1 MGKQAKRA
9 GRKRLDMVK
18 SIKQFDVWVVEF
30 DPAVG
35 SEIKKSRP
43 AVVVSNNIIND
54 LYATVIVAP
63 LTTTFRNYPS
73 RIDTNFEDKGGQ
85 IAVDQLKCLDKARLK
100 KKVGTIAEPERNDLL
115 DMLSYI
121 FQPE

>member
-1 MGKQAKRA
+1 M
-9 GRKRLDMVK
+9 DMVK
-18 SIKQFDVWVVEF
+18 TIKQFDVWVVEF
-30 DPAVG
+30 DPARG

-63 LTTTFRNYPS
+63 LTSTMRNYPS
-73 RIDTNFEDKGGQ
+73 RIDTDFGEKDGQ
-85 IAVDQLKCLDKARLK
+85 IAVDQLKCFDKARLK
-100 KKVGTIAEPERNDLL
+100 KKIGIIAKKECDDLL

>member
-1 MGKQAKRA
+1 
-9 GRKRLDMVK
+9 MVK
-18 SIKQFDVWVVEF
+18 SIKQFEVWLVQF

-63 LTTTFRNYPS
+63 LTSAIRDYPT
-73 RIDTNFEDKGGQ
+73 RIDTNFDEKGGQ
-85 IAVDQLKCLDKARLK
+85 IAVDQLKCFDKVRLK
-100 KKVGTIAEPERNDLL
+100 KKIGAIAKAECDDFLE
-115 DMLSYI
+115 MLSYI

>member
-1 MGKQAKRA
+1 M
-9 GRKRLDMVK
+9 DMVK
-18 SIKQFDVWVVEF
+18 SIKQFDIWVVEF

-63 LTTTFRNYPS
+63 LTSTLRNYPS
-73 RIDTNFEDKGGQ
+73 RIEIEFGDRGGQ
-85 IAVDQLKCLDKARLK
+85 IAVDQLKCFDKSRLK
-100 KKVGTIAEPERNDLL
+100 KKIGTITKSERDDLI
-115 DMLSYI
+115 DMLSFV

>member
-1 MGKQAKRA
+1 M
-9 GRKRLDMVK
+9 DMVK
-18 SIKQFDVWVVEF
+18 SIKQFDIWIVEF

-43 AVVVSNNIIND
+43 AVVVSNNIINE

-63 LTTTFRNYPS
+63 LTSTFRNYPS
-73 RIDTNFEDKGGQ
+73 RIDTDFGENGGQ
-85 IAVDQLKCLDKARLK
+85 IAVDQLKCFDKARLK
-100 KKVGTIAEPERNDLL
+100 KKIGTISTIERNELL
-115 DMLSYI
+115 EMLTFI

>member
-1 MGKQAKRA
+1 M
-9 GRKRLDMVK
+9 DMVK
-18 SIKQFDVWVVEF
+18 TIKQFDVWVVEF
-30 DPAVG
+30 DPAIG

-63 LTTTFRNYPS
+63 LTTTIRNYPS
-73 RIDTNFEDKGGQ
+73 RIDTGFGEKGGQ
-85 IAVDQLKCLDKARLK
+85 IAVDQLKCFDKTRLK
-100 KKVGTIAEPERNDLL
+100 KKIGTIAKAEYNDLI
-115 DMLSYI
+115 DMLSFI

>member
-1 MGKQAKRA
+1 M
-9 GRKRLDMVK
+9 DMVK
-18 SIKQFDVWVVEF
+18 TIKQFEVWVVEF
-30 DPAVG
+30 DPALG

-63 LTTTFRNYPS
+63 LTSTFRNYPS
-73 RIDTNFEDKGGQ
+73 RIDTNFGDKGGQ
-85 IAVDQLKCLDKARLK
+85 IAVDQLKCFDKTRLK
-100 KKVGTIAEPERNDLL
+100 KKIGTITQVERDDLL
-115 DMLSYI
+115 DMLSFI

>member
-1 MGKQAKRA
+1 M
-9 GRKRLDMVK
+9 DMVK

-30 DPAVG
+30 DPALG

-63 LTTTFRNYPS
+63 LTSTFRNYPS
-73 RIDTNFEDKGGQ
+73 RIDTNFGDKGGQ
-85 IAVDQLKCLDKARLK
+85 IAVDQLKCFDKTRLK
-100 KKVGTIAEPERNDLL
+100 KKIGTITQVERDDL
-115 DMLSYI
+115 
-121 FQPE
+121 

>member
-1 MGKQAKRA
+1 M
-9 GRKRLDMVK
+9 DMVK
-18 SIKQFDVWVVEF
+18 SIKQFDIWVLEF

-35 SEIKKSRP
+35 LEIKKSRT

-63 LTTTFRNYPS
+63 LTSTLRNYPS
-73 RIDTNFEDKGGQ
+73 RIEIEFADRGGQ
-85 IAVDQLKCLDKARLK
+85 IAVDQLKCFDKSRLK
-100 KKVGTIAEPERNDLL
+100 KKIGTITKPERDDLI
-115 DMLSYI
+115 DMLSFV

>member
-1 MGKQAKRA
+1 
-9 GRKRLDMVK
+9 MVK
-18 SIKQFDVWVVEF
+18 TIKQFDVWIVEF
-30 DPAVG
+30 DPSVG

-63 LTTTFRNYPS
+63 LTGTLRNYPS
-73 RIDTNFEDKGGQ
+73 RIDTDFGGKGGQ
-85 IAVDQLKCLDKARLK
+85 IAVDQLKCFDKTRLK
-100 KKVGTIAEPERNDLL
+100 KRIGTITKPECDDLIE
-115 DMLSYI
+115 MLAFV

>member
-1 MGKQAKRA
+1 M
-9 GRKRLDMVK
+9 DMIK
-18 SIKQFDVWVVEF
+18 IIKQFEVWIVEF
-30 DPAVG
+30 DPSIG

-63 LTTTFRNYPS
+63 LTSTLRNYPT
-73 RIDTNFEDKGGQ
+73 RIDTDFGNNGGQ
-85 IAVDQLKCLDKARLK
+85 IAVDQLKCFDKGRLK
-100 KKVGTIAEPERNDLL
+100 KKIGIIPKTERDDLIE
-115 DMLSYI
+115 MLSYI

>member
-1 MGKQAKRA
+1 M
-9 GRKRLDMVK
+9 DMVK
-18 SIKQFDVWVVEF
+18 SIKQFDIWVLEF

-35 SEIKKSRP
+35 LEIKKSRT

-63 LTTTFRNYPS
+63 LTSTLRNYPS
-73 RIDTNFEDKGGQ
+73 RIEIEFADRGGQ
-85 IAVDQLKCLDKARLK
+85 IAVDQLKCFDKSRLK
-100 KKVGTIAEPERNDLL
+100 KKIGTITKSERDDLI
-115 DMLSYI
+115 DMLSFV

>member
-1 MGKQAKRA
+1 
-9 GRKRLDMVK
+9 MVK

-30 DPAVG
+30 DPARG

-63 LTTTFRNYPS
+63 LTSTVRNYPS
-73 RIDTNFEDKGGQ
+73 RIDTEFGEKGGQ
-85 IAVDQLKCLDKARLK
+85 IAVDQLKCFDKVRLK
-100 KKVGTIAEPERNDLL
+100 KKIGTIAKKECDDLL
-115 DMLSYI
+115 DMISYI

>member
-1 MGKQAKRA
+1 MGKQAERT
-9 GRKRLDMVK
+9 GRKRMDMVK
-18 SIKQFDVWVVEF
+18 SIKQFDVWIVEF

-63 LTTTFRNYPS
+63 LTSTFRNYPS
-73 RIDTNFEDKGGQ
+73 RIDTGFENKGGQ
-85 IAVDQLKCLDKARLK
+85 IAVDQLKCFDKARLK
-100 KKVGTIAEPERNDLL
+100 KKIGTIPEAEQNDVL

>member
-1 MGKQAKRA
+1 MGKQPFRA
-9 GRKRLDMVK
+9 GRKGVDMVK

-35 SEIKKSRP
+35 PEIKKSMP

-63 LTTTFRNYPS
+63 LTSTLRNYPS
-73 RIDTNFEDKGGQ
+73 RIDTDFGDKGGQ
-85 IAVDQLKCLDKARLK
+85 IAVDQLKCFDKTRLK
-100 KKVGTIAEPERNDLL
+100 KKIGTIIKSERNDLIE
-115 DMLSYI
+115 MLSFI

>member
-1 MGKQAKRA
+1 M
-9 GRKRLDMVK
+9 DMVNA
-18 SIKQFDVWVVEF
+18 IKQFDVWIVEF

-63 LTTTFRNYPS
+63 LTSTLRYYPS
-73 RIDTNFEDKGGQ
+73 RIDITFDKKKGQ
-85 IAVDQLKCLDKARLK
+85 IAVDQLKCFDKIRLRK
-100 KKVGTIAEPERNDLL
+100 KIGTINITDRDDLI

-121 FQPE
+121 FNPE

>member
-1 MGKQAKRA
+1 MGKQANGT
-9 GRKRLDMVK
+9 GRKRLDMIK
-18 SIKQFDVWVVEF
+18 TIKQFDVWIVEF

-63 LTTTFRNYPS
+63 LTSTLRDYPS
-73 RIDTNFEDKGGQ
+73 RIDTYFGKTGGQ
-85 IAVDQLKCLDKARLK
+85 IAVDQLKCFDKTRLK
-100 KKVGTIAEPERNDLL
+100 KKLGAITTAERDDLIT
-115 DMLSYI
+115 MLFFV

>member
-1 MGKQAKRA
+1 M
-9 GRKRLDMVK
+9 DMVK
-18 SIKQFDVWVVEF
+18 TIKQFEVWLVKF
-30 DPAVG
+30 DPAAG

-63 LTTTFRNYPS
+63 LTSTIRNYPS
-73 RIDTNFEDKGGQ
+73 RIDTGFGKKGGQ
-85 IAVDQLKCLDKARLK
+85 IAADQLKCFDKTRLK
-100 KKVGTIAEPERNDLL
+100 KKIGIISKTECDDLV

>member
-1 MGKQAKRA
+1 M
-9 GRKRLDMVK
+9 DMVK
-18 SIKQFDVWVVEF
+18 TIKQFDVWLVQF
-30 DPAVG
+30 DPAIG

-63 LTTTFRNYPS
+63 LTSNTRDYPT
-73 RIDTNFEDKGGQ
+73 RIDTDFEGKGGQ
-85 IAVDQLKCLDKARLK
+85 IAIDQLKCFDKARLK
-100 KKVGTIAEPERNDLL
+100 KKIGAISKTESDDVL

-121 FQPE
+121 FKPE

>member
-1 MGKQAKRA
+1 M
-9 GRKRLDMVK
+9 DMVK
-18 SIKQFDVWVVEF
+18 TIKQFEVWLVQF
-30 DPAVG
+30 DPAAG

-43 AVVVSNNIIND
+43 AVIVSNNIIND

-63 LTTTFRNYPS
+63 LTSTVRDYPT
-73 RIDTNFEDKGGQ
+73 RIDTSFENKGGQ
-85 IAVDQLKCLDKARLK
+85 IALDQLKCFDKERLK
-100 KKVGTIAEPERNDLL
+100 KKIGSLPKAECNDVL

>member
-1 MGKQAKRA
+1 M
-9 GRKRLDMVK
+9 DIVK
-18 SIKQFDVWVVEF
+18 TIKQFEVWVVEF

-43 AVVVSNNIIND
+43 AVVVSNNITND

-63 LTTTFRNYPS
+63 LTSTFRNYPS
-73 RIDTNFEDKGGQ
+73 RIETGFEEKGGQ
-85 IAVDQLKCLDKARLK
+85 IAVDQIKCFDKTRLK
-100 KKVGTIAEPERNDLL
+100 KKIGVITKAESDDLIE
-115 DMLSYI
+115 MLSFI

>member
-1 MGKQAKRA
+1 M
-9 GRKRLDMVK
+9 DMVK
-18 SIKQFDVWVVEF
+18 SIKQFDIWIVEF

-43 AVVVSNNIIND
+43 AVVVSNNVIND

-63 LTTTFRNYPS
+63 LTSTFRNYPS
-73 RIDTNFEDKGGQ
+73 RIDTDFENKGGQ
-85 IAVDQLKCLDKARLK
+85 IAVDQLKCFDKARLK
-100 KKVGTIAEPERNDLL
+100 KKIGTINNVEKAELL
-115 DMLSYI
+115 EMLTFI